1 MPRPDYARDAEEN
14 REFDEAVKG
23 GTLEDLREG
32 VKVRKREAEEKKLLG
47 ERMFDAIEVG
57 AVGTVQWLQ
66 QQAED
71 NPDTWTDDA
80 FRLAGGGLKNAAWAL
95 SKIPGLAQLA
105 QAEDWLAAQ
114 ARGASETVAPWV
126 DPRFAGW
133 GTRFATGLIAEKGIR
148 KATGAITK
156 GVKVSQ
162 AISKADEIKAAR
174 KIGLQ
179 LSYKLDDVAK
189 KPIYK
194 DLAETLAEEG
204 YYVTTSA
211 GKVSS
216 RTNPYLTYGERK
228 GISALPSRDEIK
240 RRFKIGRNPSD
251 WLKPS
256 ITEPRN
262 NSSIIRGLSKNF
274 AGPNKLDELNA
285 YINAAED
292 YRINRLNE
300 AVPKRDLMKGFS
312 WNNDIRGAI
321 FDDEN
326 IPWILVR
333 QKRRSIWKG
342 AEAPFADRTNYKLR
356 KLEDVEY
363 DILTRAKSTYSQAG
377 KDLIRLKKELNRLK
391 TNHPDIYYHRL
402 MEYGGEAYIEHKV
415 AKGQRWFW
423 RKKASDSNFAPW
435 SAASRNADENIR
447 LFFNPRFKLLKDN
460 IEKYLEKANPR
471 LWKNDVSNRLVIDIE
486 DPLGIMSGKTVPLA
500 KRSHPGW
507 ITIKR
512 AGSGEIVGK
521 IGDYLQ
527 DLYHPAFKGMFEE
540 MQSSGGF
547 RKIKD
552 LQGNP
557 LVKPGETFV
566 SFRKRFLSQRVKF
579 ILDELDRL
587 NEIPSKADRL
597 KFIDDAIKA
606 DTIRFYNQFPEWT
619 PPSILKEF
627 LELPPGQQMHFPLY

>member
-14 REFDEAVKG
+14 KEFDRTLDPEGNFPKG
-23 GTLEDLREG
+23 VYKRPSLEQLQEG
-32 VKVRKREAEEKKLLG
+32 VEKKKFG
-47 ERMFDAIEVG
+47 ESLWNTIDQG

-66 QQAED
+66 QQAAE

-80 FRLAGGGLKNAAWAL
+80 LRIMGGGLRNTAWAI
-95 SKIPGLAQLA
+95 SKIPGLSQLA
-105 QAEDWLAAQ
+105 QAEDFLADRAENINERLTPWL
-114 ARGASETVAPWV
+114 
-126 DPRFAGW
+126 DPRFARR
-133 GTRFATGLIAEKGIR
+133 GTYVLTGLLADKGIR
-148 KATGAITK
+148 KATRFGRQIINTIDNVPQLAVGLGGTGGA
-156 GVKVSQ
+156 
-162 AISKADEIKAAR
+162 KAAAY
-174 KIGLQ
+174 I
-179 LSYKLDDVAK
+179 
-189 KPIYK
+189 P
-194 DLAETLAEEG
+194 
-204 YYVTTSA
+204 
-211 GKVSS
+211 
-216 RTNPYLTYGERK
+216 
-228 GISALPSRDEIK
+228 RD
-240 RRFKIGRNPSD
+240 
-251 WLKPS
+251 
-256 ITEPRN
+256 

-292 YRINRLNE
+292 YRINRLNQ

-312 WNNDIRGAI
+312 WDNDIRGAI

-333 QKRRSIWKG
+333 QKRKSVWKG

-391 TNHPDIYYHRL
+391 TNHPDTYYHRL

-423 RKKASDSNFAPW
+423 RKKAKDPDFASW

-471 LWKNDVSNRLVIDIE
+471 LWKNDVSNRLVIDVE
-486 DPLGIMSGKTVPLA
+486 DPLGIMSGKAIPLA

-512 AGSGEIVGK
+512 ARSGEIVGK

-587 NEIPSKADRL
+587 NKIPSKVDRL
-597 KFIDDAIKA
+597 KFIDDAIKD

-627 LELPPGQQMHFPLY
+627 LELTPGEQIHFPLY